1 MVFYSIENITVE
13 LHENFSQISPACI
26 RKSFLVVLVMMKQMR
41 QLKAHEMLI
50 FFVLKTRSEI
60 QKSYPLTN
68 CNTKTWFIH
77 EVPFL
82 SKMELHIACSRAT
95 LPKNIKNK
103 LK

>member
-41 QLKAHEMLI
+41 HL
-50 FFVLKTRSEI
+50 FVLKTRSEI

-82 SKMELHIACSRAT
+82 SKIELHIACSRAT